1 MRSFVILGLS
11 RFGSSVAKALYE
23 MGQEVLVIDENEELI
38 QNISGSVTYAIVG
51 NINDESVLK
60 AAGIKDYDAAVVS
73 TGKDLG
79 ASILVMQTLKDMGI
93 RYIVAKAQNEM
104 HAKLLIKLG
113 VDRVVFPEQDM
124 GERVARNMVF
134 TNIIDYI
141 ELSPEYTII
150 EIMPPNNWKN
160 KTLKKLNVKSKYGI
174 YIIAIKNGLQINV
187 APDADYIVKNN
198 DVLVVIGSNDE
209 IDKLNRGCARN

>member
-1 MRSFVILGLS
+1 
-11 RFGSSVAKALYE
+11 
-23 MGQEVLVIDENEELI
+23 MGQVVLVIDENEELI
-38 QNISGSVTYAIVG
+38 QNIADYVTYAMVG
-51 NINDESVLK
+51 NVNDENVLK

-79 ASILVMQTLKDMGI
+79 ASILVIQTLKDMGI
-93 RYIVAKAQNEM
+93 KYIVAKAQNEM
-104 HAKLLIKLG
+104 HAKVLNKLG

-124 GERVARNMVF
+124 GERVARNLVL

-150 EIMPPNNWKN
+150 EIKSPQRWEN
-160 KTLKKLNVKSKYGI
+160 KTLKKLNVRAKYGI

-187 APDADYIVKNN
+187 APDANYIVKS
-198 DVLVVIGSNDE
+198 DDILVVIGSNSE
-209 IDKLNRGCARN
+209 IDNLNRSYSS

>member
-23 MGQEVLVIDENEELI
+23 MGQEVLVIDENEELV
-38 QNISGSVTYAIVG
+38 QNITDSVTYAIVG

-104 HAKLLIKLG
+104 HAKILIKLG

-141 ELSPEYTII
+141 ELSPEYSII
-150 EIMPPNNWKN
+150 EIMPPNNWRN

-198 DVLVVIGSNDE
+198 DILVVIGSNDE
-209 IDKLNRGCARN
+209 IDKLNKGSSRI

>member
-11 RFGSSVAKALYE
+11 RFGRSVAKTLYQ
-23 MGQEVLVIDENEELI
+23 MGQVVLVIDENEELI
-38 QNISGSVTYAIVG
+38 QNIADYVTYAMVG
-51 NINDESVLK
+51 NVNDENVLK

-79 ASILVMQTLKDMGI
+79 ASILVIQTLKDMGI
-93 RYIVAKAQNEM
+93 KYIVAKAQNEM
-104 HAKLLIKLG
+104 HAKVLNKLG

-124 GERVARNMVF
+124 GERVARNLVL

-150 EIMPPNNWKN
+150 EIKSPQRWEN
-160 KTLKKLNVKSKYGI
+160 KTLKKLNVRAKYGI

-187 APDADYIVKNN
+187 APDANYIVKS
-198 DVLVVIGSNDE
+198 DDILVVIGSNSE
-209 IDKLNRGCARN
+209 IDNLNRSYSS